1 MNAPVARP
9 DRPDRPVRPAERG
22 IALLSVLLLVAVM
35 AIVTTLILD
44 RVNLAVR
51 LAGNA
56 GAADRARFA
65 ALGAEDLAA
74 REIKRRLDQSPART
88 VNVGGWLGTPTVLP
102 LDDGSGALVTATV
115 RDGAN
120 CFNLN
125 SVVAGKPGDLAARPV
140 GIGQLAGLMT
150 ALGVPAQDSRP
161 LAEALADW
169 IDTDQAP
176 QPAGAEDA
184 FYQQLDRPYRTAGQ
198 LLHDKGEVQA
208 VRGMTPQ
215 LYARLEPWICAL
227 PDTLLSPINVNT
239 LLPEQAPLIMML
251 APGQISLERARR
263 MIAQRPPLGYARIA
277 DFWRPLAL
285 QSQVFGPEVESQP
298 QIVSRWFELDLV
310 IAQGESRWRQTSL
323 LDAQLSPARIIARR
337 IGEP

>member
-1 MNAPVARP
+1 MSGLRHRV
-9 DRPDRPVRPAERG
+9 PASERG

-65 ALGAEDLAA
+65 ALGAESFAA

-88 VNVGGWLGTPTVLP
+88 VNVGGWLGAPTVLP
-102 LDDGSGALVTATV
+102 LDDGSGAIVTATV
-115 RDGAN
+115 RDGGN

-125 SVVAGKPGDLAARPV
+125 SVVAGQPGDLAARPV
-140 GIGQLAGLMT
+140 GIGQFAGLMT
-150 ALGVPAQDSRP
+150 ALGVPAQDSQVM
-161 LAEALADW
+161 AQTLADW
-169 IDTDQAP
+169 IDTDQVP
-176 QPAGAEDA
+176 QPAGAEDQ
-184 FYQQLDRPYRTAGQ
+184 YYTQLEAPYRTAGQ
-198 LLHDKGEVQA
+198 MLHDKGEVQA
-208 VRGMTPQ
+208 LRGMTPQ

-227 PDTLLSPINVNT
+227 PGAVLSPINVNT
-239 LLPEQAPLIMML
+239 LLPEQAPLVMML
-251 APGQISLERARR
+251 APGQIPLDRARR
-263 MIAQRPPLGYARIA
+263 LIEERPALGYARIA

-285 QSQVFGPEVESQP
+285 QSQTFGPEIESQP
-298 QIVSRWFELDLV
+298 QIVTRWFELDLV

-323 LDAQLSPARIIARR
+323 LDAQLAPARIIARR

>member
-1 MNAPVARP
+1 MSAPGRP
-9 DRPDRPVRPAERG
+9 SERG

-65 ALGAEDLAA
+65 ALGAEGLAA

-88 VNVGGWLGTPTVLP
+88 VNVGGWLGAPMVLP
-102 LDDGSGALVTATV
+102 VDDGSGATVTATV
-115 RDGAN
+115 RDGGN

-125 SVVAGKPGDLAARPV
+125 SVVAGQPGDLAARPV
-140 GIGQLAGLMT
+140 GIGQFAGLMT
-150 ALGVPAQDSRP
+150 ALGVPAQDSAA
-161 LAEALADW
+161 LADALADW
-169 IDTDQAP
+169 IDTDSVP
-176 QPAGAEDA
+176 LPAGAEDQ
-184 FYQQLDRPYRTAGQ
+184 FYMQGEALFRTAGQ
-198 LLHDKGEVQA
+198 LLGDKGEVQA
-208 VRGMTPQ
+208 LRGMTPQ

-227 PDTLLSPINVNT
+227 PDAILSPINVNT

-251 APGQISLERARR
+251 APGQIPLERARR
-263 MIAQRPPLGYARIA
+263 LIEQRPPLGYARIA

-285 QSQVFGPEVESQP
+285 QSQTFGPEIESQP

-323 LDAQLSPARIIARR
+323 LDAQLTPARIIARR

>member
-1 MNAPVARP
+1 MSAPGKP
-9 DRPDRPVRPAERG
+9 SERG

-65 ALGAEDLAA
+65 ALGAEGLAA

-88 VNVGGWLGTPTVLP
+88 VNVGGWLGAPTVLP
-102 LDDGSGALVTATV
+102 LDDGSGATVTATV
-115 RDGAN
+115 RDGGN

-125 SVVAGKPGDLAARPV
+125 SVVAGRPGDLAARPV
-140 GIGQLAGLMT
+140 GIGQFAGLMT
-150 ALGVPAQDSRP
+150 ALGVPAQDAAA
-161 LAEALADW
+161 LADALADW
-169 IDTDQAP
+169 IDTDSVP
-176 QPAGAEDA
+176 LPAGAEDQ
-184 FYQQLDRPYRTAGQ
+184 FYMQGEAPYRTAGQ
-198 LLHDKGEVQA
+198 LLSDKGEVQA
-208 VRGMTPQ
+208 LRGMTPQ
-215 LYARLEPWICAL
+215 RYARLEPWICAL
-227 PDTLLSPINVNT
+227 PDAILSPINVNT

-251 APGQISLERARR
+251 APGQIPLERARR
-263 MIAQRPPLGYARIA
+263 LIEQRPPLGYARIA

-285 QSQVFGPEVESQP
+285 QSQTFGPEIESQP

-323 LDAQLSPARIIARR
+323 LDAQLTPARVIARR

>member
-1 MNAPVARP
+1 MSNHLPEWRP
-9 DRPDRPVRPAERG
+9 SERG

-65 ALGAEDLAA
+65 ALGAERYAA

-88 VNVGGWLGTPTVLP
+88 VNVGGWLGTPNVLP
-102 LDDGSGALVTATV
+102 VDDVSGATVTATV
-115 RDGAN
+115 RDGGN

-125 SVVAGKPGDLAARPV
+125 SVVEGKPGDLAARPV
-140 GIGQLAGLMT
+140 GIGQFAGLMT
-150 ALGVPAQDSRP
+150 AIGVPATDARV
-161 LAEALADW
+161 LADTLADW
-169 IDTDQAP
+169 IDTDAMP
-176 QPAGAEDA
+176 QPAGVEDDYYTRLEA
-184 FYQQLDRPYRTAGQ
+184 PYRTAGQ
-198 LLHDKGEVQA
+198 LLRDKGEVQA
-208 VRGMTPQ
+208 LRGMTPQ
-215 LYARLEPWICAL
+215 LYARLEPWICTL
-227 PDTLLSPINVNT
+227 PDAMLSPINVNT

-251 APGQISLERARR
+251 APGKITLDRARGL
-263 MIAQRPPLGYARIA
+263 IEQRPALGYARIA

-285 QSQVFGPEVESQP
+285 QSQTFGPEIEAQP
-298 QIVSRWFELDLV
+298 QIVTRWFELDLV
-310 IAQGESRWRQTSL
+310 IAQGEARWRQASL
-323 LDAQLSPARIIARR
+323 MDAQLTPARIIARR

>member
-1 MNAPVARP
+1 MSAPGKP
-9 DRPDRPVRPAERG
+9 SERG

-65 ALGAEDLAA
+65 ALGAEGLAA

-88 VNVGGWLGTPTVLP
+88 VNVGGWLGAPMVLP
-102 LDDGSGALVTATV
+102 VDDGSGATVTATV
-115 RDGAN
+115 RDGGN

-125 SVVAGKPGDLAARPV
+125 SVVAGQPGDFAARPV
-140 GIGQLAGLMT
+140 GIGQFAGLMT
-150 ALGVPAQDSRP
+150 ALGVPAQDSAA
-161 LAEALADW
+161 LADALADW
-169 IDTDQAP
+169 IDTDSVP
-176 QPAGAEDA
+176 LPAGAEDQ
-184 FYQQLDRPYRTAGQ
+184 FYMQGEAPFRTAGQ
-198 LLHDKGEVQA
+198 LLGDKGEVQA
-208 VRGMTPQ
+208 LRGMTPQ

-227 PDTLLSPINVNT
+227 PDAILSPINVNT

-251 APGQISLERARR
+251 APGQIPLERARR
-263 MIAQRPPLGYARIA
+263 LIEQRPPLGYARIA

-285 QSQVFGPEVESQP
+285 QSQTFGPEIESQP

-323 LDAQLSPARIIARR
+323 LDAQLTPARIIARR

>member
-1 MNAPVARP
+1 MSKPGKP
-9 DRPDRPVRPAERG
+9 SERG

-65 ALGAEDLAA
+65 ALGAESFAA
-74 REIKRRLDQSPART
+74 REIKRRLDLSPART

-102 LDDGSGALVTATV
+102 VDDGSGATITATV

-125 SVVAGKPGDLAARPV
+125 SVVAGEPGDLAARPV
-140 GIGQLAGLMT
+140 GIGQFSGLMV
-150 ALGVPAQDSRP
+150 AIGVPSQDAAA
-161 LAEALADW
+161 LADALADW
-169 IDTDQAP
+169 IDTDQVP
-176 QPAGAEDA
+176 LPAGAEDT
-184 FYQQLDRPYRTAGQ
+184 FYTQGEAPYRTAGQ
-198 LLHDKGEVQA
+198 LLRDKGEVQA
-208 VRGMTPQ
+208 LRGMTPQ

-227 PDTLLSPINVNT
+227 PDAILSPINVNT

-251 APGQISLERARR
+251 APGQIPLERARR
-263 MIAQRPPLGYARIA
+263 LIAERPALGYARIA

-285 QSQVFGPEVESQP
+285 QSQTFGPEIESQP

-323 LDAQLSPARIIARR
+323 LDAQLTPARIIARR

>member
-1 MNAPVARP
+1 MIAPVKP
-9 DRPDRPVRPAERG
+9 SERG

-65 ALGAEDLAA
+65 ALGAERFAA

-88 VNVGGWLGTPTVLP
+88 VNVGGWLGAPTVLP
-102 LDDGSGALVTATV
+102 VDDGSGAVVTATV
-115 RDGAN
+115 RDGGN

-125 SVVAGKPGDLAARPV
+125 SVVAGEPGDLASRPV
-140 GIGQLAGLMT
+140 GIGQFAGLMT
-150 ALGVPAQDSRP
+150 ALGVPAQDAAA
-161 LAEALADW
+161 LADALADW
-169 IDTDQAP
+169 IDTDQLP
-176 QPAGAEDA
+176 LPAGAEDA
-184 FYQQLDRPYRTAGQ
+184 FYTQGQRPFRTAGQ
-198 LLHDKGEVQA
+198 LLQDKGEVQA
-208 VRGMTPQ
+208 LRGMTPQ

-227 PDTLLSPINVNT
+227 PDAILSPINVNT

-251 APGQISLERARR
+251 APGQIPLERARR
-263 MIAQRPPLGYARIA
+263 LIEQRPPLGYARIA

-285 QSQVFGPEVESQP
+285 QSQTFGPEIESQP

-323 LDAQLSPARIIARR
+323 LDAQLTPARIIARR

>member
-1 MNAPVARP
+1 MSAPGKP
-9 DRPDRPVRPAERG
+9 SERG

-65 ALGAEDLAA
+65 ALGAESFAA

-88 VNVGGWLGTPTVLP
+88 VNFGGWLGAPTVLP
-102 LDDGSGALVTATV
+102 LDDGSGAVVTATV
-115 RDGAN
+115 RDGGN

-125 SVVAGKPGDLAARPV
+125 SVVAGEPGNLSARPV
-140 GIGQLAGLMT
+140 GIGQFAGLMT
-150 ALGVPAQDSRP
+150 ALGVPAQDAAT
-161 LAEALADW
+161 LADALADW
-169 IDTDQAP
+169 IDTDSVP
-176 QPAGAEDA
+176 LPAGAEDQ
-184 FYQQLDRPYRTAGQ
+184 FYMQGDAPYRTAGQ
-198 LLHDKGEVQA
+198 LLRDKGEVQA
-208 VRGMTPQ
+208 LHGMTPQ
-215 LYARLEPWICAL
+215 LYATLEPWVCTL
-227 PDTLLSPINVNT
+227 PDAILSPINVNT

-251 APGQISLERARR
+251 APGRIPLERARR
-263 MIAQRPPLGYARIA
+263 LIAERPALGYARIA

-285 QSQVFGPEVESQP
+285 QSQTFGPEIEAQP

-323 LDAQLSPARIIARR
+323 LDAQLTPARIIARR

>member
-1 MNAPVARP
+1 MSAPGKP
-9 DRPDRPVRPAERG
+9 SERG

-65 ALGAEDLAA
+65 ALGAEGLAA

-88 VNVGGWLGTPTVLP
+88 VNVGGWLGAPMVLP
-102 LDDGSGALVTATV
+102 VDDGSGATVTATV
-115 RDGAN
+115 RDGGN

-125 SVVAGKPGDLAARPV
+125 SVVAGQPGDLAARPV
-140 GIGQLAGLMT
+140 GIGQFAGLMT
-150 ALGVPAQDSRP
+150 ALGVPAQD
-161 LAEALADW
+161 AAALADALTDW
-169 IDTDQAP
+169 IDTDSVP
-176 QPAGAEDA
+176 LPAGAEDQ
-184 FYQQLDRPYRTAGQ
+184 FYLQGDAPFRTAGQ
-198 LLHDKGEVQA
+198 LLSDKGEVQA
-208 VRGMTPQ
+208 LRGMTPQ

-227 PDTLLSPINVNT
+227 PDAILSPINVNT

-251 APGQISLERARR
+251 APGQIPLERARR
-263 MIAQRPPLGYARIA
+263 LIEQRPPLGYARIA

-285 QSQVFGPEVESQP
+285 QSQTFGPEIESQP

-323 LDAQLSPARIIARR
+323 LDAQLTPARIIARR

>member
-1 MNAPVARP
+1 MSAKRPPIARS
-9 DRPDRPVRPAERG
+9 ERG

-56 GAADRARFA
+56 DASDRARFV
-65 ALGAEDLAA
+65 ALGAESLAA
-74 REIKRRLDQSPART
+74 REIKRRLDLSPART
-88 VNVGGWLGTPTVLP
+88 VNAGGWIGTPTVLP
-102 LDDGSGALVTATV
+102 IDDGSGAVVTATV
-115 RDGAN
+115 RDGGN

-125 SVVAGKPGDLAARPV
+125 SVVEGEPGNLASRPV
-140 GIGQLAGLMT
+140 GIGQFAGLMQ
-150 ALGVPAQDSRP
+150 ALGVASDEARGM
-161 LAEALADW
+161 ADALADW
-169 IDTDQAP
+169 IDTDQISL
-176 QPAGAEDA
+176 PAGAEDQ
-184 FYQQLDRPYRTAGQ
+184 FYMQLDQPYRTAGR
-198 LLHDKGEVQA
+198 LLGDKGEVQA
-208 VRGMTPQ
+208 LRGMTPQ

-227 PDTLLSPINVNT
+227 PDSVLSPINVNT

-251 APGQISLERARR
+251 APGKIPLDRARSL
-263 MIAQRPPLGYARIA
+263 IAQRPQLGYARIA

-285 QSQVFGPEVESQP
+285 QSQTFGPEIESQP

-337 IGEP
+337 VGEP